1 MKELVSPETDVRVAW
16 LSAAGLSENEV
27 AGWIADLDAALATG
41 SERASMEQEL
51 EQAGGI
57 LRRGRAFLDS
67 LPLKSQRNS
76 PVRAAGETV
85 VDAMAELCERVFR
98 VHRESMYARLTGNYE
113 RFLRVDDLVWR
124 AAEQWPG
131 LLPSREEVRAEQARM
146 QMDKDGLEIH
156 QGIFLSHVFTECR
169 AGLHLLKAMLRP
181 KEESVELLPEFVE
194 RGRVDLGTVR
204 VEVRGQVG
212 YVSFGNPGFL
222 NAEDETL
229 IEPQET
235 AIDLVLLH
243 PDVKMGVLRG
253 DVVEHPRYRGRR
265 VFDAGIN
272 LTKIY
277 HGQIGYVSFYIARD
291 LGLVNKLYRGLV
303 VEEWED
309 DEPENTVEKPWLAAN
324 RKALRV

>member
-1 MKELVSPETDVRVAW
+1 
-16 LSAAGLSENEV
+16 
-27 AGWIADLDAALATG
+27 
-41 SERASMEQEL
+41 
-51 EQAGGI
+51 
-57 LRRGRAFLDS
+57 
-67 LPLKSQRNS
+67 
-76 PVRAAGETV
+76 
-85 VDAMAELCERVFR
+85 
-98 VHRESMYARLTGNYE
+98 
-113 RFLRVDDLVWR
+113 
-124 AAEQWPG
+124 
-131 LLPSREEVRAEQARM
+131 M

-181 KEESVELLPEFVE
+181 KEESVELLPELVE
-194 RGRVDLGTVR
+194 RGHVDLGTVR

-229 IEPQET
+229 IEPRET

-243 PDVKMGVLRG
+243 PDVKMGVPRG
-253 DVVEHPRYRGRR
+253 DVVEHPR
-265 VFDAGIN
+265 
-272 LTKIY
+272 
-277 HGQIGYVSFYIARD
+277 
-291 LGLVNKLYRGLV
+291 YRGLV